1 MKRRNTEKIFNLLF
15 EEDPKSDPAP
25 ESPVASRE
33 PSVKTRPAPDS
44 VDDQIDALILRYE
57 NSSIKSGP
65 STLSESLTN
74 LDLSFLIEQ
83 DEMEADT
90 ETDPAAADA
99 GAEEGGGDEAA
110 EPTGSEEM
118 GVTEPAEDQA
128 IPPLDIDAFS
138 SRVVRLIMNH
148 SNLLQ
153 IENAIINRTKNF
165 LDENYGDKFVSKFL
179 EVIDEQYGISVS
191 EDNVEYP
198 PDDEIFG
205 VGANPAGA
213 GMTGA

>member
-1 MKRRNTEKIFNLLF
+1 MKNRNSQKIFSLLF
-15 EEDPKSDPAP
+15 EEEAKSDPAP
-25 ESPVASRE
+25 ESPVSARE
-33 PSVKTRPAPDS
+33 PSVKTRPALDS

-57 NSSIKSGP
+57 NASIKDTT
-65 STLSESLTN
+65 TLSESLAN
-74 LDLSFLIEQ
+74 LDLKFLIEQ
-83 DEMEADT
+83 EEIEA
-90 ETDPAAADA
+90 EPAGDADA
-99 GAEEGGGDEAA
+99 SAAEAPADEAPA
-110 EPTGSEEM
+110 DPSGSEEM
-118 GVTEPAEDQA
+118 GVTEPAEDQE

-148 SNLLQ
+148 KNLLT
-153 IENAIINRTKNF
+153 IEDAIINRTKNF

-179 EVIDEQYGISVS
+179 EVIEEQYGLSVS
-191 EDNVEYP
+191 EDSVDYP